1 MMENGTLFV
10 SAQMPEAT
18 QLREKAVW
26 KANRVYVNKDAQ
38 KVIILEPGKE
48 YTREDGT
55 KAAGYNA
62 KEIYD
67 ISQTPASGRE
77 QTQEAKSMRELVAA
91 LEDASPVPFVPVDDL
106 ELPAFYDNSQEA
118 TFVRKGLSEQE
129 LFVGM
134 AQETGEAIFDFK
146 HNENRDSSNFK
157 AYCVAYMIASRYGVD
172 TRGFDFRRLPDKYA
186 EMETQDFKAELGTMR
201 DVMGEI
207 QTEMYKSFEKNK
219 PAKSKEQAR

>member
-129 LFVGM
+129 LFVCM
-134 AQETGEAIFDFK
+134 AQETGVAIFYF
-146 HNENRDSSNFK
+146 
-157 AYCVAYMIASRYGVD
+157 
-172 TRGFDFRRLPDKYA
+172 
-186 EMETQDFKAELGTMR
+186 
-201 DVMGEI
+201 
-207 QTEMYKSFEKNK
+207 
-219 PAKSKEQAR
+219 QAQ